1 MTRAELEED
10 VSVGDIVKITTK
22 SGEYTGRVE
31 EFGESAVRLTNLDN
45 GKPKR
50 IAYDFIMEYDTNI
63 KGADVISVGLDAESK
78 LVAIPGTN
86 YRMGQ
91 TPVTQRLY
99 KKVMG
104 ENPSWFQLSN
114 DYLDDDEREALGRNT
129 ANNPVEF
136 VSWFDAVYFCN
147 KLSMKEGLTPAYSVD
162 GETDPE
168 YWGYTP
174 HQGEKI
180 DSEVECDFDSDGY
193 RLPTNDE
200 WEEAANAG
208 GSYTYSGSDDLDEVG
223 WYGGNSDNVTH
234 PVAQKMSN
242 DYGLYDMTGNVWEW
256 AWEWKRFPDSDYV
269 SVCSR
274 GGSYYS
280 NNTDLCEVSYRI
292 GYGARHQDEIIGFRL
307 LRPMD

>member
-63 KGADVISVGLDAESK
+63 KGADVISVGLDSESK
-78 LVAIPGTN
+78 LVPIPGTN

-104 ENPSWFQLSN
+104 ENPSYFQLSN
-114 DYLDDDEREALGRNT
+114 DNLDDDRREALGRNT
-129 ANNPVEF
+129 ANNPVENM
-136 VSWFDAVYFCN
+136 SWFDAVYFCN
-147 KLSMKEGLTPAYSVD
+147 KLSMMEGLTPAYSVD

-174 HQGEKI
+174 HQGEEI

-200 WEEAANAG
+200 WEEAANGG

-223 WYGGNSDNVTH
+223 WYKDNSDGMTH
-234 PVAQKMSN
+234 PVAQKMPN
-242 DYGLYDMTGNVWEW
+242 DYGLYDMSGNVWEW
-256 AWEWKRFPDSDYV
+256 VWDSARGNPANR
-269 SVCSR
+269 CNR
-274 GGSYYS
+274 GGSYYGFAG
-280 NNTDLCEVSYRI
+280 NCEVSYR
-292 GYGARHQDEIIGFRL
+292 GGSYASNQDSVFGFRL